1 MTKKNNSPQTDDQ
14 NELIAAAR
22 EEREFVRQTLA
33 TELGREPTE
42 DELNEWLREHTESY

>member
-1 MTKKNNSPQTDDQ
+1 MTKKKNSNDDD
-14 NELIAAAR
+14 LVAAAL

>member
-1 MTKKNNSPQTDDQ
+1 MKKHNSDDE
-14 NELIAAAR
+14 NDLVAAAR

-33 TELGREPTE
+33 EELGREPTD